1 MPVNSALLATYALT
15 VLLLIASPG
24 PVVALVVNTTARAG
38 RKQALLTALGTNGAS
53 LVLIALAAALIFSS
67 AAVNPLL
74 LSALSMFGCLFIGYL
89 GLGALAELRQPALA
103 IQQAP
108 VRQGGLWQGFA
119 IGLSNPKDILF
130 FVAFFPQFIQVTEQ
144 FSQSLMV
151 LGLVWLVLDLG
162 ILGLYI
168 LVIGRLAERLNRR
181 LISAISAVVLLAIAV
196 AGLAYNL
203 RQLLP

>member
-1 MPVNSALLATYALT
+1 MNSALLATYALT
-15 VLLLIASPG
+15 VVLLIASPG

-53 LVLIALAAALIFSS
+53 LVLIALAALLIFSS
-67 AAVNPLL
+67 AAINPLL
-74 LSALSMFGCLFIGYL
+74 LSALSVFGCLFIGFL
-89 GLGALAELRQPALA
+89 GLGALAELRRPAHA
-103 IQQAP
+103 AAP
-108 VRQGGLWQGFA
+108 PAVRQGGLWQGFA

-144 FSQSLMV
+144 FSHSLM
-151 LGLVWLVLDLG
+151 LLALVWLVLDLG

-168 LVIGRLAERLNRR
+168 LVIGRLAERLDRR
-181 LISAISAVVLLAIAV
+181 LISAISAVVLLAIAAV
-196 AGLAYNL
+196 GLAYNI

>member
-1 MPVNSALLATYALT
+1 MNSALLATYALT
-15 VLLLIASPG
+15 VVLLIASPG

-53 LVLIALAAALIFSS
+53 LVLIALAALLIFSS
-67 AAVNPLL
+67 AAINPLL
-74 LSALSMFGCLFIGYL
+74 LSALSVFGCLFIGFL
-89 GLGALAELRQPALA
+89 GLGALAELRRPAHA
-103 IQQAP
+103 AAP
-108 VRQGGLWQGFA
+108 HAVRQGGLWQGFA

-144 FSQSLMV
+144 FSHSLM
-151 LGLVWLVLDLG
+151 LLALVWLVLDLG

-168 LVIGRLAERLNRR
+168 LVIGRLAERLERR
-181 LISAISAVVLLAIAV
+181 LISAISAVVLLAIAAV
-196 AGLAYNL
+196 GLAYNI

>member
-1 MPVNSALLATYALT
+1 MNSALLATYALT

-53 LVLIALAAALIFSS
+53 LVLIALAALLIFSS
-67 AAVNPLL
+67 AAINPLL
-74 LSALSMFGCLFIGYL
+74 LSSLSVFGCLFIGYL
-89 GLGALAELRQPALA
+89 GFAALVQLRHPAHA
-103 IQQAP
+103 TQQAAI
-108 VRQGGLWQGFA
+108 RQGGLWQGFA

-144 FSQSLMV
+144 FSQSLML
-151 LGLVWLVLDLG
+151 LGLVWLMLDLG

-168 LVIGRLAERLNRR
+168 LVIGRLAERLDRR
-181 LISAISAVVLLAIAV
+181 LISVISAAVLLAIAA
-196 AGLAYNL
+196 AGLVYNI

>member
-1 MPVNSALLATYALT
+1 MNSALLATYALT
-15 VLLLIASPG
+15 VVLLIASPG

-53 LVLIALAAALIFSS
+53 LVLIALAALLIFSS
-67 AAVNPLL
+67 AAINPLL
-74 LSALSMFGCLFIGYL
+74 LSALSVFGCLFIGFL
-89 GLGALAELRQPALA
+89 GLGALAELRRPAHA
-103 IQQAP
+103 SAP
-108 VRQGGLWQGFA
+108 AAVRQGGLWQGFA

-144 FSQSLMV
+144 FSHSLM
-151 LGLVWLVLDLG
+151 LLALVWLVLDLG

-168 LVIGRLAERLNRR
+168 LVIGRLAERLDRR
-181 LISAISAVVLLAIAV
+181 LISAISAVVLLAIAAV
-196 AGLAYNL
+196 GLAYNI

>member
-1 MPVNSALLATYALT
+1 M
-15 VLLLIASPG
+15 
-24 PVVALVVNTTARAG
+24 VNTTARAG

>member
-1 MPVNSALLATYALT
+1 MNSALLATYALT
-15 VLLLIASPG
+15 VVLLIASPG

-53 LVLIALAAALIFSS
+53 LVLIALAALLIFSS
-67 AAVNPLL
+67 AAINPLL
-74 LSALSMFGCLFIGYL
+74 LSALSVFGCLFIGFL
-89 GLGALAELRQPALA
+89 GLGALAELRRPAHA
-103 IQQAP
+103 AAP
-108 VRQGGLWQGFA
+108 YAVRQGGLWQGFA

-144 FSQSLMV
+144 FSHSLM
-151 LGLVWLVLDLG
+151 LLALVWLVLDLG

-168 LVIGRLAERLNRR
+168 LVIGRLAERLDRR
-181 LISAISAVVLLAIAV
+181 LISAISAVVLLAIAAV
-196 AGLAYNL
+196 GLAYNI

>member
-1 MPVNSALLATYALT
+1 MNSALLATYALT
-15 VLLLIASPG
+15 VVLLIASPG

-53 LVLIALAAALIFSS
+53 LVLIALAALLIFSS
-67 AAVNPLL
+67 AAINPLL
-74 LSALSMFGCLFIGYL
+74 LSALSVFGCLFIGFL
-89 GLGALAELRQPALA
+89 GLGALAELRRPAHA
-103 IQQAP
+103 AAP
-108 VRQGGLWQGFA
+108 PAVHQGGLWQGFA

-144 FSQSLMV
+144 FSHSLM
-151 LGLVWLVLDLG
+151 LLALVWLVLDLG

-168 LVIGRLAERLNRR
+168 LVIGRLAERLDRR
-181 LISAISAVVLLAIAV
+181 LISAISAVVLLAIAAV
-196 AGLAYNL
+196 GLAYNI

>member
-1 MPVNSALLATYALT
+1 MNSALLATYALT
-15 VLLLIASPG
+15 VVLLIASPG

-53 LVLIALAAALIFSS
+53 LVLIALAALLIFSS
-67 AAVNPLL
+67 AAINPLL
-74 LSALSMFGCLFIGYL
+74 LSALSVFGCLFIGFL
-89 GLGALAELRQPALA
+89 GLGALAELRRPAHA
-103 IQQAP
+103 AAP
-108 VRQGGLWQGFA
+108 HAVRQGGLWQGFA

-144 FSQSLMV
+144 FSHSLM
-151 LGLVWLVLDLG
+151 LLALVWLVLDLG

-168 LVIGRLAERLNRR
+168 LVIGRLAERLDRR
-181 LISAISAVVLLAIAV
+181 LISAISAVVLLAIAAV
-196 AGLAYNL
+196 GLAYNI